1 MDTLKFI
8 NCALQIENAYL
19 EANQGKNF
27 KQFKWFIATDLEEQ
41 LGKIRNDYPDRVVS
55 ASGKIA
61 HVHFAADAFKRAIMD
76 IELLSKCDE
85 VIITGGSTFGW
96 IAAMKSLR
104 MPFYI
109 NGKSSLMRKCERVD
123 MSRLPMRPTGE
134 VVF

>member
-19 EANQGKNF
+19 EANEGKNF

-41 LGKIRNDYPDRVVS
+41 LTKIKNDYPDRVVS

-61 HVHFAADAFKRAIMD
+61 HVHFESDAYKRAIMD

-85 VIITGGSTFGW
+85 LIITGGSTFGW
-96 IAAMKSLR
+96 IAAMKNLKL
-104 MPFYI
+104 PFYI
-109 NGKSSLMRKCERVD
+109 NGQSSQMRKCERVN